1 MVNGKVGS
9 TCEFWFRLV
18 PVGSGWLRLV
28 PVGFGWFRLVSVGP
42 ECRRTVVRKCIW
54 IVSFGGTTQGMS
66 QTLGCKASVVCCV
79 PSICTADSTS
89 SLVGGDLYVVGG
101 EWINRRDR
109 S

>member
-1 MVNGKVGS
+1 MVRSGV
-9 TCEFWFRLV
+9 LV
-18 PVGSGWLRLV
+18 SFGSGWFRLV
-28 PVGFGWFRLVSVGP
+28 PVGFGWFWLVLVGP
-42 ECRRTVVRKCIW
+42 ECMRTVVRKCIW
-54 IVSFGGTTQGMS
+54 IVSLVDCGTTQGMS
-66 QTLGCKASVVCCV
+66 QTPGCKASVVCRV